1 MSFGARLRK
10 ERLRRHLSQE
20 ALAEALGTIPPT
32 ISRWERDQAFPRA
45 YHRLALCRLF
55 QMQPEELFEEAPAQ
69 EQVTPAPPPLWHV
82 PYPRN
87 PFFTGREEVLQRLH
101 AMLNHRHSLALS
113 QSLAVSGLGGIGKTQ
128 IALEYAHCY
137 RHEYHFVFWIHAAT
151 RESLFAGFIVLA
163 QVLQLPAKDERDQNR
178 VIQAVKQWFSTHQ
191 DWLLILD
198 NADDVA
204 MVRDYIPETNS
215 GHLLLTS
222 RAQALGSLAQRI
234 EVEDMGLA
242 EGTLFLLRRSKLLA
256 PDAFLDQVSE
266 ECLVA
271 AEAIVIEM
279 AFLPLALDQ
288 AGAYID
294 EIGCSLSMYLELYRA
309 RRQEL
314 LARRG
319 QLSAEYPESVAT
331 TWSLSFQKI
340 EQTNPAAAELL
351 RLCVFLQPDAIPYDL
366 ISEAS
371 TSFGPVLQLVARDPL
386 KLNESI
392 KELRQ
397 FSLVQYHPETNMLRI
412 HRLVQAVL
420 KDAMAKETQRAWA
433 EQAVRA
439 TTTVFP
445 DNPAVATETW
455 PRCQRY
461 LPQAQSC
468 CALIHDYDFSFVEA
482 ASLLYNTASY
492 LQVHALYEQAKPL
505 YQRALQIRGRVQGPE
520 QLKLAPVLNNL
531 ALLFVQ
537 QGDLEQAEPL
547 YQRALHIREQALGL
561 DHPDVAGPLNNLAL
575 LYRRQGNY
583 EQAEPLYQ
591 RALHIFEQ
599 ARGSEHPSVIPVL
612 NNLALLYCEQEK
624 YEQAEPLY
632 QRALRIHEQA
642 EEPDLAHIAHSL
654 NGLAELY
661 RKQGKYEQAE
671 PLHLRALR
679 IWEETLGPKHPY
691 LAYSL
696 HDLALISVAQ
706 GRYEQAEG
714 FYQRTLSI
722 REQAQGS
729 ETTEVAATLYDFAV
743 LREKQGNFQEAA
755 SLYQRALTIRKQA
768 LGAQHPETLT
778 TQAAYAA
785 LLQAMNRK

>member
-32 ISRWERDQAFPRA
+32 ISRWERDQTFPRA

-55 QMQPEELFEEAPAQ
+55 QMPPEELFEELAVQ
-69 EQVTPAPPPLWHV
+69 EQAASAPPPLWHV

-101 AMLNHRHSLALS
+101 ERLRHRHTLALT

-128 IALEYAHCY
+128 IALEYAYQY
-137 RHEYHFVFWIHAAT
+137 RDDYHYVFWMHADT
-151 RESLFAGFIVLA
+151 RESLFAGFITVA
-163 QVLQLPAKDERDQNR
+163 QLLHLPEKDERDQNR
-178 VIQAVKQWFSTHQ
+178 IIQAVKQWFSTHQ

-204 MVRDYIPETNS
+204 MVRDYLPATHA

-222 RAQALGSLAQRI
+222 RAQAFGSLAQRI

-242 EGTLFLLRRSKLLA
+242 EGILFLLRRSKLLA
-256 PDAFLDQVSE
+256 PDASLDQVSE
-266 ECLVA
+266 ERLAA

-294 EIGCSLSMYLELYRA
+294 EVGCSLSTYLELYRV

-314 LARRG
+314 LGRRG

-340 EQTNPAAAELL
+340 EQTNPAAADLL
-351 RLCVFLQPDAIPYDL
+351 RLCAFLQPDAIPYDL
-366 ISEAS
+366 ISQAS
-371 TSFGPVLQLVARDPL
+371 ASFGPVLQPVAQDPL
-386 KLNESI
+386 KLNEAI

-397 FSLVQYHPETNMLRI
+397 FSLVQYHQETNMLRI

-420 KDAMAKETQRAWA
+420 KDAMSKEIQRAWA
-433 EQAVRA
+433 QQVVQATA
-439 TTTVFP
+439 SVFP
-445 DNPAVATETW
+445 NNPAVATDTW
-455 PRCQRY
+455 PLCQRY

-468 CALIHDYDFSFVEA
+468 CALIYDYEFMSVEA

-505 YQRALQIRGRVQGPE
+505 YLRALQILERARRPE
-520 QLKLAPVLNNL
+520 PLKMASTLNNL

-537 QGDLEQAEPL
+537 QGDFAQAEPL
-547 YQRALHIREQALGL
+547 YLQALRIREQALGPE
-561 DHPDVAGPLNNLAL
+561 HRDVAGPLNNLAL

-583 EQAEPLYQ
+583 EQAEPLYL
-591 RALHIFEQ
+591 RALRILEQ
-599 ARGSEHPSVIPVL
+599 AQGPEHPGVIPVL
-612 NNLALLYCEQEK
+612 NNLALFYCEQGN

-632 QRALRIHEQA
+632 LRALSIHEQA
-642 EEPDLAHIAHSL
+642 KEPDQAHIAHSL
-654 NGLAELY
+654 NGLAEMY

-671 PLHLRALR
+671 PLHQQALR
-679 IWEETLGPKHPY
+679 IWEETLGLEHPY

-696 HDLALISVAQ
+696 HDLALIAVAQ
-706 GRYEQAEG
+706 GRYEQAEE
-714 FYQRTLSI
+714 FFQRALSI
-722 REQAQGS
+722 REQGRGS
-729 ETTEVAATLYDFAV
+729 EITETATTLHDFAA

-755 SLYQRALTIRKQA
+755 SLYQRALTIREQA
-768 LGAQHPETLT
+768 MGAQHPETLAT
-778 TQAAYAA
+778 EAAYTA
-785 LLQAMNRK
+785 LLQAMK